1 MLYFYSNLVGT
12 PKARLTAKGVN
23 RAVLQTLR
31 RYPCC
36 GLVGPIK
43 AARKA
48 GERLQKR
55 GGPRSSGPPA
65 GLDFG
70 GGLGPPDLLETPY
83 SGSERVFFPRSPILR
98 TLSARFF
105 AAPPQ
110 AATQLRQD
118 VLREALPDL
127 AMARDGLVNSRLGI
141 AVPVMPRSEALPS
154 MSCSPHPFGSF
165 RPTGCGP
172 ELWLPVVPI
181 ALRIVQART
190 T

>member
-31 RYPCC
+31 RYPRC

-70 GGLGPPDLLETPY
+70 GGLGA
-83 SGSERVFFPRSPILR
+83 PRL
-98 TLSARFF
+98 ARN
-105 AAPPQ
+105 AVQ
-110 AATQLRQD
+110 
-118 VLREALPDL
+118 
-127 AMARDGLVNSRLGI
+127 RL
-141 AVPVMPRSEALPS
+141 
-154 MSCSPHPFGSF
+154 
-165 RPTGCGP
+165 
-172 ELWLPVVPI
+172 
-181 ALRIVQART
+181 
-190 T
+190 